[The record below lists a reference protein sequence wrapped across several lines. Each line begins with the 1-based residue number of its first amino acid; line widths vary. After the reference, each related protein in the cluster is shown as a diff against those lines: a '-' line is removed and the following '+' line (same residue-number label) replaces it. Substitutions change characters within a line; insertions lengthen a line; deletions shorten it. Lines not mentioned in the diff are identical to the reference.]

1 MQYGRVKIEPYHNFY
16 GNKAFINE
24 QTKNTNTKMS
34 GDEIFQLFAYLLPA
48 VVTGM
53 VAFYFFRL
61 HTRNEEGRRR
71 YLLHKDSQNST
82 LPIRLQAYER
92 MALFLERIAI
102 PSLVVR
108 VGPKNSDKNDYENLL
123 IKSIENEFEHNLSQ
137 QIYMSDECWN
147 IIKAAKSATIQ
158 MIRKAG
164 MSESDTADKLRE
176 DILNETMEKNSPS
189 ATALAYVRKE
199 IGELW

>member
-1 MQYGRVKIEPYHNFY
+1 
-16 GNKAFINE
+16 
-24 QTKNTNTKMS
+24 MS
-34 GDEIFQLFAYLLPA
+34 EEGILQMFAYLLPA
-48 VVTGM
+48 VVTGA

-61 HTRNEEGRRR
+61 HTKNEEGRRR
-71 YLLHKDSQNST
+71 FLLHKDSQTNT

-108 VGPKNSDKNDYENLL
+108 IAPKSSDKNEYENLL

-137 QIYMSDECWN
+137 QIYMTDECWN

-158 MIRKAG
+158 MIRKAAL
-164 MSESDTADKLRE
+164 SETDSADKLRE
-176 DILNETMEKNSPS
+176 DVLTETMDKASPS
-189 ATALAYVRKE
+189 GTALAFVKKE

>member
-1 MQYGRVKIEPYHNFY
+1 M
-16 GNKAFINE
+16 
-24 QTKNTNTKMS
+24 T

-48 VVTGM
+48 VVTGV

-71 YLLHKDSQNST
+71 YLLHKDSQKNT

-108 VGPKNSDKNDYENLL
+108 VGPKSSNKNDYENLL

-137 QIYMSDECWN
+137 QIYMTDECWN
-147 IIKAAKSATIQ
+147 IIKAAQSATIQ
-158 MIRKAG
+158 RIRKAG

-176 DILNETMEKNSPS
+176 DILNETMEKSSPS
-189 ATALAYVRKE
+189 ATALSYVKKE

>member
-1 MQYGRVKIEPYHNFY
+1 MTE
-16 GNKAFINE
+16 
-24 QTKNTNTKMS
+24 S
-34 GDEIFQLFAYLLPA
+34 GIFQLFGFLLPS
-48 VVTGM
+48 VVTGV

-71 YLLHKDSQNST
+71 FLLHKDSQKNT

-92 MALFLERIAI
+92 MALFLERISL

-108 VGPKNSDKNDYENLL
+108 VAPKSTNKNDYENLL

-137 QIYMSDECWN
+137 QIYMTDECWN

-164 MSESDTADKLRE
+164 MSESDSSDKLRE
-176 DILNETMEKNSPS
+176 DILNETMDKPSPS
-189 ATALAYVRKE
+189 ATALSYVKKE
-199 IGELW
+199 IGDLW

>member
-1 MQYGRVKIEPYHNFY
+1 MTGE
-16 GNKAFINE
+16 
-24 QTKNTNTKMS
+24 
-34 GDEIFQLFAYLLPA
+34 EIFQLFAYLLPA
-48 VVTGM
+48 VVTGI

-61 HTRNEEGRRR
+61 HTKNEEGRRR
-71 YLLHKDSQNST
+71 YLLHKDSQKNT

-108 VGPKNSDKNDYENLL
+108 VGPKSTSKNDYENLL

-137 QIYMSDECWN
+137 QIYMTDECWN
-147 IIKAAKSATIQ
+147 VIKAAKSATIQ

-164 MSESDTADKLRE
+164 MSESDSADKLRE
-176 DILNETMEKNSPS
+176 DILNETMEKQSPS
-189 ATALAYVRKE
+189 ATALSYVKKE
-199 IGELW
+199 VGELW

>member
-1 MQYGRVKIEPYHNFY
+1 M
-16 GNKAFINE
+16 
-24 QTKNTNTKMS
+24 T
-34 GDEIFQLFAYLLPA
+34 GDGIFQLFAYLLPA
-48 VVTGM
+48 VVTGV

-61 HTRNEEGRRR
+61 HTNNEEGRRR
-71 YLLHKDSQNST
+71 FLLHKDSQKNT

-108 VGPKNSDKNDYENLL
+108 ISPKSADKNEYEALL
-123 IKSIENEFEHNLSQ
+123 IKNIENEFDHNLSQ
-137 QIYMSDECWN
+137 QIYMTDACWN

-158 MIRKAG
+158 MIRKAAL
-164 MSESDTADKLRE
+164 SDTDSSDKLRE
-176 DILNETMEKNSPS
+176 DILNQTMDKQSPS
-189 ATALAYVRKE
+189 ATALSFVKKE